1 MTARRL
7 IDLRAR
13 TATEATSAPAQA
25 IRAPTQAP
33 VQGQSDPPPPPPR
46 RQIGMFAALEAQHAL
61 GTTCFRAHAPKE
73 RARTVPFLS
82 GAGVLPRKR
91 TSANSD
97 SHQNN
102 RKLVLEYFGESPG
115 KSELYFPGRGMK
127 IGFAVPTLTFAVQ
140 AGQNPSFRPLGP
152 ARVAFPTLL
161 SHGEVIES
169 VGRWW
174 CISPVFT
181 LCIDLF
187 HARVLGQGF
196 TPTRQKPAM
205 MLIPGQVHSVAVAS
219 GAATTTKKRRTRKR
233 RKGKGRPAAGAEGK
247 AERIRYGR
255 PGGRPNVFWLHVS
268 EADLRSHP
276 RYVPLAPPRC
286 LGLLTDW
293 AAVSQFRQ
301 DSRQWSLLHN
311 GRLTTSRAAGALGI
325 LEPHAASVLN
335 VPRGLR
341 GSHKAQHTLAH
352 LRQQT
357 AFEILNLEDATA
369 CLCVYAVD
377 EGRGTNGAGNGR
389 RRKTQKQRRLGGN
402 LGEATPRGEHMCG
415 LIRTKCGSV
424 ENEIIVQIVTTLPR
438 TTDLCR

>member
-1 MTARRL
+1 M
-7 IDLRAR
+7 I
-13 TATEATSAPAQA
+13 
-25 IRAPTQAP
+25 
-33 VQGQSDPPPPPPR
+33 
-46 RQIGMFAALEAQHAL
+46 
-61 GTTCFRAHAPKE
+61 
-73 RARTVPFLS
+73 
-82 GAGVLPRKR
+82 
-91 TSANSD
+91 
-97 SHQNN
+97 
-102 RKLVLEYFGESPG
+102 
-115 KSELYFPGRGMK
+115 LYF
-127 IGFAVPTLTFAVQ
+127 TFPLFQVQ
-140 AGQNPSFRPLGP
+140 SFLNTPPFNTAYTALR
-152 ARVAFPTLL
+152 
-161 SHGEVIES
+161 
-169 VGRWW
+169 W

-196 TPTRQKPAM
+196 TPTRQKLKPAMM

-377 EGRGTNGAGNGR
+377 EGERDEWRREWEAEKDAKTAKTWRESWGGDTSWRAHVWSHPYKVWV
-389 RRKTQKQRRLGGN
+389 RRKRNHRSNRHDTSANYGPVQMRWGSVH
-402 LGEATPRGEHMCG
+402 EATAVLCALNFSMARACTWLSAECFLAKPWWRMN
-415 LIRTKCGSV
+415 I
-424 ENEIIVQIVTTLPR
+424 TL
-438 TTDLCR
+438 